1 MSWKIQP
8 LAPTD
13 AQEAL
18 ELLKML
24 SDNGEVLYKPL
35 EKEDF
40 LNRFFGDKRWG
51 FVARNESGKL
61 GGWIHAAA
69 KTTFLPGETEE
80 NTPLYLTMLLVSAD
94 CRRQG
99 VGQALLDAIKA
110 LGEEIG
116 KKSLVVSGDNP
127 VHLAWLIPGAN
138 GHDHNN
144 APGVD
149 EHGMGYRFLMDRGF
163 KDDFH
168 EVSMY
173 LNLKNYKWDEAL
185 DGMIERLAAEGI
197 RVGRWEIG
205 LGEDYNGM
213 CDRVGSEYWRNVLKC
228 EIAAWHAGQPNE
240 DPELWVDGVKPAG
253 PRPILTAT
261 KGDKIVGFTGPVDL
275 QKSGRGWFTGICTD
289 PEIGGKGAGSV
300 LFNLLMKEFVEEG
313 AQFCSLFTGLD
324 NHAQKIYYRA
334 GLRVIAHFAVLSCP
348 LGGGKGYEKRYY

>member
-1 MSWKIQP
+1 MNWNIQP
-8 LAPTD
+8 LIPSD

-18 ELLKML
+18 ELLKTL
-24 SDNGEVLYKPL
+24 SDNGEVLYKPI
-35 EKEDF
+35 EQEDF
-40 LNRFFGDKRWG
+40 LNRFFGQKRWG
-51 FVARNESGKL
+51 FTARDENGKL

-69 KTTFLPGETEE
+69 KAVFLPGETEE

-127 VHLAWLIPGAN
+127 VHLAWLIPGAG

-149 EHGMGYRFLMDRGF
+149 ENGMGYQFLMDRGF

-168 EVSMY
+168 EISMY
-173 LNLKNYKWDEAL
+173 LNLKNYVWDEKI
-185 DGMIERLAAEGI
+185 DGLMEKLAQEGI

-213 CDRVGSEYWRNVLKC
+213 CDRVESE
-228 EIAAWHAGQPNE
+228 
-240 DPELWVDGVKPAG
+240 
-253 PRPILTAT
+253 
-261 KGDKIVGFTGPVDL
+261 
-275 QKSGRGWFTGICTD
+275 
-289 PEIGGKGAGSV
+289 
-300 LFNLLMKEFVEEG
+300 
-313 AQFCSLFTGLD
+313 
-324 NHAQKIYYRA
+324 
-334 GLRVIAHFAVLSCP
+334 
-348 LGGGKGYEKRYY
+348 